1 MYIKELSCIGLYY
14 PDVVFCVSIKSLYRK
29 SFKVEKDICCSFICD
44 LRDQRVESMVELCLS
59 LSINSAFLMQ
69 RY

>member
-29 SFKVEKDICCSFICD
+29 SYKVEKDICCSFI
-44 LRDQRVESMVELCLS
+44 LWFERPESGEHGRIMSVS
-59 LSINSAFLMQ
+59 FNT
-69 RY
+69 